1 MPIKKSTVTLNKAGN
16 VRLQGT
22 VTPELAAQVK
32 NYCYQND
39 VTIGEFLQLVLDD
52 FFENDNKKEW

>member
-1 MPIKKSTVTLNKAGN
+1 MPIKKSTVALNKAGN

-39 VTIGEFLQLVLDD
+39 VTIGEFLQFVLDD
-52 FFENDNKKEW
+52 FFGNDNKKEW

>member
-1 MPIKKSTVTLNKAGN
+1 MPIKKNTVTLNKAGN

-32 NYCYQND
+32 NYCYEND

>member
-39 VTIGEFLQLVLDD
+39 ITIGEFLQLVLDD
-52 FFENDNKKEW
+52 FFGNDNKKE